1 MTNNKIF
8 VHLVDKTSFDKNG
21 EPKILRGT
29 PLELHIEKNLSPEF
43 FHTMNNNARIN
54 NSYYEKT
61 PIFIEKSTGKY
72 IGFQLKEIKRN

>member
-1 MTNNKIF
+1 MLLGGLHMTNNKIF

-43 FHTMNNNARIN
+43 LSKNLQENTLVSN
-54 NSYYEKT
+54 
-61 PIFIEKSTGKY
+61 
-72 IGFQLKEIKRN
+72 